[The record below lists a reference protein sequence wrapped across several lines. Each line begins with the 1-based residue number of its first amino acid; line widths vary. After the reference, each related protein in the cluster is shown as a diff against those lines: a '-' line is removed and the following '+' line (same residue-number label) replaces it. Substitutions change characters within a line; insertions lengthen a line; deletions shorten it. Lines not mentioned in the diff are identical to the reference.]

1 MGLLRALLLSERAAL
16 SHFVCALSLSLSL
29 LALLNMAGSAAHAV
43 RPLLHLAFAVF
54 AAYTF
59 CCASD

>member
-16 SHFVCALSLSLSL
+16 SHFVCAPSLSL